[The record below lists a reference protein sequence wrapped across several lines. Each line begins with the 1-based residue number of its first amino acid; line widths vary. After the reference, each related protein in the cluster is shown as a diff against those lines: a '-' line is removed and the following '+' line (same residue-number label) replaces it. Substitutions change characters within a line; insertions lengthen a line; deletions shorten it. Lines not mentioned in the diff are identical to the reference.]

1 MAKQSLKLYLLFFA
15 GLACVLFLLFAPIF
29 GRRSQQTGKTSP
41 GISIVSLSPAV
52 TAILDDLGMGP
63 ALTGIDNWS
72 PLPAGT
78 PSGTPRFDMLNPD
91 IEGLAA
97 LEPDLL
103 IVTTMS
109 RQGSNQDPFEPLA
122 AGGIRV
128 IYTETSTTLD
138 DIRADIRLLAQL
150 TDRTETGE
158 LLIADMD
165 TQIAAIASLSET
177 IPAEKR
183 RSVVFEIAAAPYIY
197 SFGTGVYLN
206 ELLEIAG
213 ARNILDDQN
222 GWIAVSAETIVQRS
236 PDVILTNVNWLDDPV
251 TEIMNRPAW
260 KNLPAVKN
268 GRVFLIDS
276 NSSSQPTHRITRA
289 LFEIA
294 HAVYPE
300 LF

>member
-1 MAKQSLKLYLLFFA
+1 MRTQVTKQSMLTAA
-15 GLACVLFLLFAPIF
+15 GLLCALFLLLVPASC
-29 GRRSQQTGKTSP
+29 RRDSENRSNSSGMA
-41 GISIVSLSPAV
+41 IISLSPAV
-52 TAILDDLGMGP
+52 TAILDDLGMGSS
-63 ALTGIDNWS
+63 LVGMDNWS

-78 PSGTPRFDMLNPD
+78 PTGTPRFDMLNPD
-91 IEGLAA
+91 IESLAA

-109 RQGSNQDPFEPLA
+109 RQGSSQDPFEPLS

-128 IYTETSTTLD
+128 VYTETSSTIA
-138 DIRADIRLLAQL
+138 DIRADIRLLAEL

-213 ARNILDDQN
+213 ARNILDDQT
-222 GWIAVSAETIVQRS
+222 GWIAVSAETIIQRS

-251 TEIMNRPAW
+251 AEIMNRPAW

-268 GRVFLIDS
+268 GRVFLVDS

>member
-1 MAKQSLKLYLLFFA
+1 MGKQSLKLYLLFFA
-15 GLACVLFLLFAPIF
+15 GIACALILLFVPSF
-29 GRRSQQTGKTSP
+29 CRRNLQSGKKNSTM
-41 GISIVSLSPAV
+41 SIISLSPAV

-72 PLPAGT
+72 SLPAGT
-78 PSGTPRFDMLNPD
+78 PTGTPRFDMLNPD
-91 IEGLAA
+91 IESLAA

-109 RQGSNQDPFEPLA
+109 RQGSSQDPFEPLA

-128 IYTETSTTLD
+128 VYTETSSTIA
-138 DIRADIRLLAQL
+138 DIRADIRLLAEL

-213 ARNILDDQN
+213 ARNILDDQT
-222 GWIAVSAETIVQRS
+222 GWIAVSAETIIQRS

-251 TEIMNRPAW
+251 AEIMNRPAW

-268 GRVFLIDS
+268 GRVFLVDS

>member
-1 MAKQSLKLYLLFFA
+1 MGKQSLKLYLLFFA
-15 GLACVLFLLFAPIF
+15 GIACALILLFVPSF
-29 GRRSQQTGKTSP
+29 GRRNLHSGKKNSTM
-41 GISIVSLSPAV
+41 SIISLSPAV

-72 PLPAGT
+72 SLPAGT
-78 PSGTPRFDMLNPD
+78 PTGTPRFDMLNPD
-91 IEGLAA
+91 IESLAA

-109 RQGSNQDPFEPLA
+109 RQGSSQDPFEPLS

-128 IYTETSTTLD
+128 VYTETSSTIA
-138 DIRADIRLLAQL
+138 DIRADIRLLAEL

-213 ARNILDDQN
+213 ARNILDDQT
-222 GWIAVSAETIVQRS
+222 GWIAVSAETIIQRS

-251 TEIMNRPAW
+251 AEIMNRPAW

-268 GRVFLIDS
+268 GRVFLVDS